1 MSRLPEGTLGACP
14 LSPPFGTRTDITRT
28 PAAGNRL
35 TAAQSAAIPAL
46 LQATRVAGSVC
57 RSAAASGVAEPLRA
71 ALQAPRDALED
82 AQRGRR
88 AQLPVV
94 QSPEPRIVE
103 AALRRALDREPRVP
117 VHVLDPQRAA
127 PGGQHVE
134 PGPQALG
141 LPAVRGREVA
151 LLLRVSDAGG
161 PRQLGQPDRQ
171 LAVLVAAHHLAGG
184 LYDPDDVLRLSRVGG
199 QADEVEAA
207 PPPPRRDRPQ
217 PGPPP

>member
-14 LSPPFGTRTDITRT
+14 LWPPFGTRTDITRT

-46 LQATRVAGSVC
+46 SVPRGAGSGG
-57 RSAAASGVAEPLRA
+57 RSAAAAGVAEPLRA

-82 AQRGRR
+82 AQHGRR
-88 AQLPVV
+88 AQLPGV
-94 QSPEPRIVE
+94 QAPKPRIVE
-103 AALRRALDREPRVP
+103 PALGRALDREPRVP
-117 VHVLDPQRAA
+117 VHVLDPQPAA
-127 PGGQHVE
+127 LGGQHVE

-151 LLLRVSDAGG
+151 LLLRVPDAGG

-171 LAVLVAAHHLAGG
+171 LAVIVAAHCKAGV
-184 LYDPDDVLRLSRVGG
+184 LYDPDDVLRLCPLWGAAVGVE
-199 QADEVEAA
+199 EV
-207 PPPPRRDRPQ
+207 
-217 PGPPP
+217 